1 MSSINNKINI
11 LIAEDFKLL
20 REDLEETLTA
30 QKDFQVKGTASNG
43 IEIIELAEQT
53 IYDIILMDI
62 EMEDVYAGITAA
74 KAIRDKNRKAKII
87 YLTAHETEEMILTAM
102 GTGAMDYIVKGVE
115 EEKIIDTIR
124 SVYNGEAVLE
134 GRVKDLVLQEYKRLQ
149 SSEEGLLFF
158 VNHLSEL
165 TKVERE
171 LIRLL
176 LEGHKV
182 KKIAEI
188 RYVEVVTIKSQINTL
203 LKKLGASRTK
213 EITNKI
219 KQLNLNHL
227 F

>member
-1 MSSINNKINI
+1 
-11 LIAEDFKLL
+11 KLL

-102 GTGAMDYIVKGVE
+102 GTGAMDYIVKGV